1 MATKRHPSLQPLSR
15 HHHHALVVALHL
27 IRQELPSDEL
37 RSELER
43 FWHNGG
49 QEHFREEEEVLLP
62 AYAKHAPLNRPEIVQ
77 LLLEHVQVRSMV
89 SQVCDEKRD
98 DVMQELGK
106 LLQSHV
112 RNEEQVVFPM
122 IEAALSESELE
133 RLAPYFAEHY
143 PG

>member
-1 MATKRHPSLQPLSR
+1 M
-15 HHHHALVVALHL
+15 ALHL
-27 IRQELPSDEL
+27 IKQELPSDEL
-37 RSELER
+37 RAELER

-89 SQVCDEKRD
+89 SQICDEHRD

-122 IEAALSESELE
+122 IEAALSEPELE

>member
-1 MATKRHPSLQPLSR
+1 MYALSKKGAHVMATKRHPSLQPLSR

-27 IRQELPSDEL
+27 IKQELPSDEL
-37 RSELER
+37 RAELER

-89 SQVCDEKRD
+89 SQICDEHRD

-122 IEAALSESELE
+122 IEAALSEPEL
-133 RLAPYFAEHY
+133 
-143 PG
+143 